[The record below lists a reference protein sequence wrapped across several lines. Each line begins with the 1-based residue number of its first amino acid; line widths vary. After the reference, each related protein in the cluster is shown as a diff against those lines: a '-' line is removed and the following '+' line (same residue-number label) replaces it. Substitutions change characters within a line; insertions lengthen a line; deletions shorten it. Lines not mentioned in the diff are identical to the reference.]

1 MIDIKTRIKI
11 ALLLIVVSGM
21 SLYFRHFYLK
31 QGYINTTHH
40 TVIRAND
47 PEIFD
52 RVTDLNVYFSVIAA
66 CLAIWLII
74 SAARM
79 LIKRMK

>member
-1 MIDIKTRIKI
+1 MNNIATRIKI

-21 SLYFRHFYLK
+21 SLYFRHVYLK
-31 QGYINTTHH
+31 QSYINTTHN
-40 TVIRAND
+40 TVIRASD

-52 RVTDLNVYFSVIAA
+52 RMTDLNVYFSVITA
-66 CLAIWLII
+66 CPAIWLIL

-79 LIKRMK
+79 VIKRMK

>member
-21 SLYFRHFYLK
+21 SLYLRHVYLK
-31 QGYINTTHH
+31 QGYVRAKQTV
-40 TVIRAND
+40 VIRAND
-47 PEIFD
+47 PVMFD
-52 RVTDLNVYFSVIAA
+52 RMTDLNVYFSVITA

-74 SAARM
+74 SAAR
-79 LIKRMK
+79 LFIKRRK